1 MKFKL
6 IMVYV
11 KPNLTDK
18 LVETMKSAGAT
29 GATITPA
36 RGTGMREGKT
46 FFGLTIEHQTD
57 IVTFLV
63 EEHMVL
69 KLLDVINAECEFKKP
84 GTGIAFVLPIEHAIG
99 LDSQMGIF
107 RDQARDEYL

>member
-6 IMVYV
+6 ITAMV
-11 KPNLTDK
+11 KPHVTDL
-18 LVETMKSAGAT
+18 LVDTMKEEGAT

-36 RGTGMREGKT
+36 RGTGVREGKT
-46 FFGLTIEHQTD
+46 FFGLKIEDQTD

-69 KLLDVINAECEFKKP
+69 KLLETMETKCKFDEP
-84 GTGIAFVLPIEHAIG
+84 GTGIAFVIPIEHAIG
-99 LDSQMGIF
+99 LESQMSVF
-107 RDQARDEYL
+107 KKHARDEYF

>member
-6 IMVYV
+6 IMAMV
-11 KPNLTDK
+11 KPQITDK
-18 LVETMKSAGAT
+18 LVDTMKEKGAT

-36 RGTGMREGKT
+36 RGTGVNEGKT
-46 FFGLTIEHQTD
+46 FFGLTVEDQTD

-69 KLLDVINAECEFKKP
+69 KLLDTIKTQCKFGEP
-84 GTGIAFVLPIEHAIG
+84 GTGIAFVIPIEHAIG
-99 LDSQMGIF
+99 LESQMSVF
-107 RDQARDEYL
+107 KDQARDEYV